1 MKLVDSVRGT
11 MLRVIREEVDLQ
23 LLSIGFQYKEGSVGG
38 LVLEGYIR
46 VNNEIARVVII
57 DNHRLYIEVWSYDE
71 NKWGVR
77 RSYEFTEDTSLFGLV
92 QDAIQKENR

>member
-23 LLSIGFQYKEGSVGG
+23 LLSMGFQYKEGFVGG

-46 VNNEIARVVII
+46 VDNETARVVIV

-71 NKWGVR
+71 NKWGTR
-77 RSYEFTEDTSLFGLV
+77 FGYNFTEDTSLFGLV

>member
-1 MKLVDSVRGT
+1 MKLVDSIKGS

-46 VNNEIARVVII
+46 IDNEIARVTIV
-57 DNHRLYIEVWSYDE
+57 DNHRLYIEVYDYDE
-71 NKWGVR
+71 CRWGVR
-77 RSYEFTEDTSLFGLV
+77 RSYEFTEDTSLLGLV

>member
-1 MKLVDSVRGT
+1 MKLVDSVRGV
-11 MLRVIREEVDLQ
+11 MLRVIREEADLQ

-38 LVLEGYIR
+38 LALEGYVR
-46 VNNEIARVVII
+46 TDNEIARVTIV